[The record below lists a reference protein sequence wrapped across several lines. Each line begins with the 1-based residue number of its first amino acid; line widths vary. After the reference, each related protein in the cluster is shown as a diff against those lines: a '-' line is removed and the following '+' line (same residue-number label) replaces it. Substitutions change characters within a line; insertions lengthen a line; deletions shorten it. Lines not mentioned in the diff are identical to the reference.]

1 MSKNRLYQV
10 LLSPRVTEK
19 TTAVGEESN
28 QYVFRVI
35 KDANK
40 SEVKGAVEMLFDVS
54 VMSVRIVNV
63 KGKRKSFRMRPGKR
77 SDHGWTGTSA
87 GGRLLAC
94 SICQASATR
103 A

>member
-19 TTAVGEESN
+19 TTRMSEQSN

-54 VMSVRIVNV
+54 VESVRIVNV
-63 KGKRKSFRMRPGKR
+63 KGKNKSFRQRLGRR
-77 SDHGWTGTSA
+77 SDWKKAYVRVQEGQVIDLLGSESA
-87 GGRLLAC
+87 
-94 SICQASATR
+94 
-103 A
+103 

>member
-19 TTAVGEESN
+19 TTQGRRDSN

-40 SEVKGAVEMLFDVS
+40 SEVKGCAVEMLFDVMWS
-54 VMSVRIVNV
+54 RFASSTSRARRQVIPQ
-63 KGKRKSFRMRPGKR
+63 RPGKR
-77 SDHGWTGTSA
+77 SDWKKAYVRVQEGQVIDFLGGESA
-87 GGRLLAC
+87 
-94 SICQASATR
+94 
-103 A
+103 